1 MDAGVFN
8 LLASYSRGLQRD
20 YQGGDALGSLPSC
33 SDGSSTI
40 VCENA
45 VRDPFLRS
53 IDNINISISLRRGSD
68 SSDVRSSCSFN

>member
-1 MDAGVFN
+1 MDARVFN
-8 LLASYSRGLQRD
+8 LLASYSRGLERD
-20 YQGGDALGSLPSC
+20 YQSGDALGSLASC
-33 SDGSSTI
+33 SHGGSTV

-53 IDNINISISLRRGSD
+53 IDNIDISVSLRRGSD